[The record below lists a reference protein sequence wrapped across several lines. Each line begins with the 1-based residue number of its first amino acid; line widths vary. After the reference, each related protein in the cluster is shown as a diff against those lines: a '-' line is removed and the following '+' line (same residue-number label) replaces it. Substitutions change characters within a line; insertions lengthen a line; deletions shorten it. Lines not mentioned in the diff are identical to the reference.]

1 MPRPTAVLFDY
12 GHTLVDFRRTEEA
25 LLEAYTQIRGR
36 IEAVG
41 YMEMPEILD
50 LIERVAGGIDRI
62 VGASYEERR
71 LEELDLVTVFR
82 ESLEAIGFT
91 LPADVIDAIV
101 EMDHSAYSNSLVA
114 SPDTLAT
121 LDRLAGQG
129 YVMGLVS
136 NVALLPHL
144 MRQDLERL
152 GIARYL
158 SAATFSSEV
167 GVRKPHPRIF
177 EAVLEELGV
186 PAAEAVFVGDRL
198 LDDVQGARSVGMRAV
213 LTHEFRTEEDPDV
226 VPDALIRTLSELPG
240 VLAGWDG
247 PPTPRSSSR

>member
-1 MPRPTAVLFDY
+1 MPLRAVLFDY

-50 LIERVAGGIDRI
+50 LIERVAGGIDQ
-62 VGASYEERR
+62 VVAASYDERR

-82 ESLEAIGFT
+82 ESLESIGFT

-101 EMDHSAYSNSLVA
+101 VMDHSAYTNSLEVRPETTA
-114 SPDTLAT
+114 ALE
-121 LDRLAGQG
+121 RLAGEG
-129 YVMGLVS
+129 YRMGLVS

-144 MRQDLERL
+144 MREDLEHL
-152 GIARYL
+152 GLARFL
-158 SAATFSSEV
+158 DAATFSSEV

-177 EAVLEELGV
+177 TTVLEELGV
-186 PAAEAVFVGDRL
+186 PAPEAAFVGDRL
-198 LDDVQGARSVGMRAV
+198 LDDVAGAREVGMRTV
-213 LTHEFRTEEDPDV
+213 LTHEFRQEEDPDIRA
-226 VPDALIRTLSELPG
+226 DAVIGSLAELPG
-240 VLAGWDG
+240 VLAGWRD
-247 PPTPRSSSR
+247 

>member
-1 MPRPTAVLFDY
+1 MAIRAVLFDF

-50 LIERVAGGIDRI
+50 LIERVAGGIDQ
-62 VGASYEERR
+62 VVAASYDERR

-101 EMDHSAYSNSLVA
+101 AMDHSAYTKSLEVRPA
-114 SPDTLAT
+114 TMETLE
-121 LDRLAGQG
+121 RLNADG
-129 YVMGLVS
+129 YALGLVS
-136 NVALLPHL
+136 NIALLPHL
-144 MRQDLERL
+144 MRRDLEIL
-152 GIARYL
+152 GLAPHL
-158 SAATFSSEV
+158 GAATFSSEV

-177 EAVLEELGV
+177 QTVLEQLRVEPGE
-186 PAAEAVFVGDRL
+186 AAFVGDRL
-198 LDDVQGARSVGMRAV
+198 LDDVKGAQDLGMRGV
-213 LTHEFRTEEDPDV
+213 LTREYRQETDPEIT
-226 VPDALIRTLSELPG
+226 PDAVIETFAELPG
-240 VLAGWDG
+240 VLSGWRDD
-247 PPTPRSSSR
+247 